1 MSEASRRDA
10 IHVRRAA
17 ALDAKALA
25 EIAARTFA
33 DAFGDSNTAEDM
45 ALHLTTKYGEAQQA
59 AEIADP
65 DIDVLIADIDG
76 AMAGYAMV
84 RGGQAPECVT
94 LDAPVELWRFY
105 VDRAWH
111 GRGVA
116 QALMTA
122 VDEAARE
129 RGADSIWLSVWEHN
143 PRAQAFY
150 AKCGFFQAGTKPFV
164 VGTDVQTD
172 WVMLRRL
179 SAED

>member
-1 MSEASRRDA
+1 MSEASRREEC
-10 IHVRRAA
+10 HVRRAIA
-17 ALDAKALA
+17 EDAKALA

-33 DAFGDSNTAEDM
+33 DTFGDSNTAEDM
-45 ALHLTTKYGEAQQA
+45 ALHLATAYSEAQQA
-59 AEIADP
+59 GEIADP
-65 DIDVLIADIDG
+65 DMDVLIAEIDG
-76 AMAGYAMV
+76 AMAGFAEV
-84 RGGQAPECVT
+84 RGGEAPECVT

-116 QALMTA
+116 QALMAA

-129 RGADSIWLSVWEHN
+129 RGADAIWLSVWERN

-150 AKCGFFQAGTKPFV
+150 SKCGFFQAGTKPFV

-179 SAED
+179 SAEA

>member
-1 MSEASRRDA
+1 MSKGSEREA

-17 ALDAKALA
+17 AADAKALA
-25 EIAARTFA
+25 ELAARTFA

-45 ALHLTTKYGEAQQA
+45 ALHLTTKYSEAIQG

-65 DIDVLIADIDG
+65 DIDSLIAEVG
-76 AMAGYAMV
+76 GTMAGFAQV
-84 RGGQAPECVT
+84 RSGEAPESVT
-94 LDAPVELWRFY
+94 LDEPVELWRFY
-105 VDRAWH
+105 VDRSWH

-116 QALMTA
+116 QALMAA

-129 RGADSIWLSVWEHN
+129 RGADSVWLSVWEHN

-150 AKCGFFQAGTKPFV
+150 SKCGFFQAGTKPFV

-179 SAED
+179 PAED

>member
-1 MSEASRRDA
+1 MSNGSEREAIR
-10 IHVRRAA
+10 VRRAEA
-17 ALDAKALA
+17 ADAKALA
-25 EIAARTFA
+25 ELAARTFA

-45 ALHLTTKYGEAQQA
+45 ALHLTTKYGEAQQG

-65 DIDVLIADIDG
+65 EIDVLVAEIDG

-84 RGGQAPECVT
+84 HGGETPACVT
-94 LDAPVELWRFY
+94 LDAPMELWRFY

-116 QALMTA
+116 QALMEA

-129 RGADSIWLSVWEHN
+129 RGADALWLSVWEHN

-150 AKCGFFQAGTKPFV
+150 SKCGFFQAGTKPFV

>member
-1 MSEASRRDA
+1 MSNASQREA
-10 IHVRRAA
+10 IHVRRAEA
-17 ALDAKALA
+17 GDAKALA
-25 EIAARTFA
+25 ELAARTFA

-45 ALHLTTKYGEAQQA
+45 ALHLTTKYGEAQQG

-65 DIDVLIADIDG
+65 DIDVLVAEIGG

-84 RGGQAPECVT
+84 HGGETPACVT
-94 LDAPVELWRFY
+94 LDAPMELWRFY

-116 QALMTA
+116 QALMAA

-129 RGADSIWLSVWEHN
+129 RGADALWLSVWEHN

-150 AKCGFFQAGTKPFV
+150 SKCGFFKAGTKPFV